1 MTDTRRSLIEE
12 LISIVGREQVVYRP
26 EDLMT
31 YESDGTS
38 DRGLPAV
45 VVLPESAEQV
55 EAVVRCAR
63 RHDMPVVPRGAGT
76 GLSGGAL
83 SQLPGVMI
91 GTARMKRL
99 LALDVDGHTATVQ
112 PGMVNADLSTA
123 VLPHGLFYAPDP
135 SSQRACTIGGN
146 VSENSGGPHCLLY
159 GMTTNHVLG
168 LEVVTIDGERLW
180 IGGAAPDPIGYDLVG
195 AMVGSEG
202 TLAIV
207 TAAMV
212 RLLPIPAATRTL
224 VAIFDSMDDA
234 GDTATDII
242 GAGLIP
248 AALEMMDRL
257 VIQAV
262 EPAVHAGYP
271 ADAEAVLL
279 VELDGTPETVGD
291 EIGVVRSICAR
302 RQAREVRLAETREE
316 RDRLWAGR
324 KGALGAL
331 GRLAPNYFIQDGVV
345 PRTRL
350 REVLAR
356 IDEIGRRH
364 DLPIAN
370 VFHAGDGNLHPN
382 ILFDA
387 RVPGALERVRE
398 AGAEILRVCT
408 DVGGSITGEHG
419 VGLDKQDYLGW
430 MFSPVELD
438 VMKALKASFDPEA
451 RLNPGKLF
459 PGAKGCGEIQGGNPR
474 LALAAMI

>member
-1 MTDTRRSLIEE
+1 MTDSRRSLIAE
-12 LISIVGREQVVYRP
+12 LTDIVGHEHIVYRP
-26 EDLMT
+26 EDLLT
-31 YESDGTS
+31 YESDGTA

-63 RHDMPVVPRGAGT
+63 RHNMPVVPRGAGT

-83 SQLPGVMI
+83 SHIPGVMI
-91 GTARMKRL
+91 GTARMKAL
-99 LALDVDGHTATVQ
+99 LSLDVEGRTATVQ
-112 PGMVNADLSTA
+112 PGMVNADLSVA
-123 VLPHGLFYAPDP
+123 VHPHGLFYAPDP

-168 LEVVTIDGERLW
+168 IEVVTIDGERLW
-180 IGGAAPDPIGYDLVG
+180 LGGAAPDPTGYDLVG

-202 TLAIV
+202 TLAVV
-207 TAAMV
+207 TAIMV
-212 RLLPIPAATRTL
+212 RLLPLPAATRTL

-234 GDTATDII
+234 GETVTDII

-271 ADAEAVLL
+271 DDAEAVLL
-279 VELDGTPETVGD
+279 VELDGTAETVAD
-291 EIGVVRSICAR
+291 EISVVRSICAGR
-302 RQAREVRLAETREE
+302 HAREVRVAEAREE
-316 RDRLWAGR
+316 RERLWAGR

-356 IDEIGRRH
+356 IEEIGRHH

-438 VMKALKASFDPEA
+438 VMKALKSSFDPEG

-459 PGAKGCGEIQGGNPR
+459 PGAKGCGEIQAGNPR
-474 LALAAMI
+474 LALAAML